1 MHSLRILLA
10 VLAFSVLSQ
19 TASAEKRVA
28 LVIGNSAYQNVPRL
42 TNPANDAAAIGEM
55 FRAARFDVVETR
67 RDLGIV
73 DMRRLI
79 RNFTDKS
86 RDADI
91 AVIYYAGHGIEVDG
105 INYLIPTD
113 AVLERDRDAFDEAI
127 QLDRALQAI
136 EPAKTLRLVILD
148 ACRDNPF
155 QKTMKR
161 AVASRTLER
170 GLATVEP
177 TKPNTLIAFAA
188 KGGSTADD
196 GSGLNSPFTTALL
209 QHLATPGFELRKAFG
224 LVRDNVMKATNNKQE
239 PFVYG
244 SLGGTDVSLVPAPTP
259 QAIPAGPA
267 VNSQAEI
274 RRDYELAER
283 IGTLEVWDTFLQQY
297 PTGLY
302 ADFAK
307 AQVRKLQAE
316 GARLNDA
323 AKTREAEAEKAR
335 LGIESARAV
344 AEKARQAEEA
354 KAELAARARAAID
367 KAAAEKLAKESA
379 DAEARAAEAA
389 RKAAEKEQAEKTRM
403 AALEQKKAVQ
413 AEAAKVLSAKDATP
427 PLESGSKTNDG
438 KPAVLAALPAT
449 PPPVTT
455 TPQQLSRSLQAELRR
470 VGCQSDEAGD
480 DWNDAARRSLT
491 LFNKKAGSK
500 LDVKLASL
508 DALDAVRSKTARVCP
523 LTCDHGFRANGEQ
536 CTRITC
542 KAGFEVGDDNTCE
555 RIEVKKST
563 KPVAKLREPT
573 DGAAAAV
580 HKPEPPAS
588 AGGKDMGSLYAQ
600 CRTQAI
606 AQDKTNRYAGNDFR
620 KLDAC
625 ARNGGRL

>member
-1 MHSLRILLA
+1 MHPLRILLA

-73 DMRRLI
+73 EMRRLI

-105 INYLIPTD
+105 INYLIPVD

-196 GSGLNSPFTTALL
+196 GSGQNSPFTTALL
-209 QHLATPGFELRKAFG
+209 KHLATPGLELRKAFG
-224 LVRDNVMKATNNKQE
+224 LVRDDVMKATSNKQE

-259 QAIPAGPA
+259 QAVQSGPVA
-267 VNSQAEI
+267 NSQAEI

-283 IGTLEVWDTFLQQY
+283 IGTLEVWDTFLKQY

-316 GARLNDA
+316 GARLNGA
-323 AKTREAEAEKAR
+323 ATTRETEAEKAR
-335 LGIESARAV
+335 PAIESARAA
-344 AEKARQAEEA
+344 AEKARQTEEA
-354 KAELAARARAAID
+354 KAELAARARATID

-379 DAEARAAEAA
+379 EAGARAAEAA
-389 RKAAEKEQAEKTRM
+389 RKTAEKEQAEKTRM

-438 KPAVLAALPAT
+438 KPATVAALPAN

-455 TPQQLSRSLQAELRR
+455 TPQQLSRSLQVELRR
-470 VGCQSDEAGD
+470 VGCQSAEAAD

-491 LFNKKAGSK
+491 LFNKNAGSK

-508 DALDAVRSKTARVCP
+508 DALDVVRSKTERVCP

-555 RIEVKKST
+555 RIEIR
-563 KPVAKLREPT
+563 KPARPTARPAAPNDTPRTVEAKP
-573 DGAAAAV
+573 AASGTV
-580 HKPEPPAS
+580 YCGQ
-588 AGGKDMGSLYAQ
+588 GG
-600 CRTQAI
+600 CRPVRQGCRLVVSGRIGI
-606 AQDKTNRYAGNDFR
+606 AQYEYCPKAQ
-620 KLDAC
+620 
-625 ARNGGRL
+625 